1 LFCHESLQIKK
12 RLPSGKRSLV
22 FLTAVFEE
30 SGNAAYQRAVL
41 PGIEAGCMSVMMVM
55 NGDIDNAHF
64 HDAKII
70 TPHS

>member
-1 LFCHESLQIKK
+1 
-12 RLPSGKRSLV
+12 LV